1 MATQNNPNI
10 GFENFMLI
18 INNLLDKHAPFK
30 EQAKRKEKL
39 RFKPWITKG
48 ILTSIKQR
56 DKIHKEMIKAKNSQ
70 TKQLKLSLYKKYRNI
85 IVDLLKKSKESH
97 YRKYFEDNKRNCKA
111 VWNGINEIIYS
122 KSKANAWEPNYLLIN
137 GKAVSQPK
145 DIAEHFNDYF
155 TSISKELEK
164 HVPPTKRNFSNYLKN
179 PFAKSFF
186 LTPTT
191 PEERFDL
198 IQTLSLNKSTGP
210 NSIPTS
216 VLNKIKNEISIPLS
230 AIINNSFENRIFPNL
245 LKSAQVILVFKN
257 GSRLSCNN
265 YRPISLLS
273 NMGKI
278 IEKLIDKRLNHF
290 LKQHKV
296 FYTFQFVF
304 A

>member
-155 TSISKELEK
+155 TSISIY
-164 HVPPTKRNFSNYLKN
+164 HQHNHAAAKN
-179 PFAKSFF
+179 NNIIF
-186 LTPTT
+186 L
-191 PEERFDL
+191 F
-198 IQTLSLNKSTGP
+198 
-210 NSIPTS
+210 
-216 VLNKIKNEISIPLS
+216 
-230 AIINNSFENRIFPNL
+230 
-245 LKSAQVILVFKN
+245 
-257 GSRLSCNN
+257 
-265 YRPISLLS
+265 
-273 NMGKI
+273 
-278 IEKLIDKRLNHF
+278 
-290 LKQHKV
+290 
-296 FYTFQFVF
+296 
-304 A
+304 

>member
-10 GFENFMLI
+10 GFENFILI

-39 RFKPWITKG
+39 RFKHWVTKG
-48 ILTSIKQR
+48 ILTSVKQR
-56 DKIHKEMIKAKNSQ
+56 GKIHKEMIKAKNSQ
-70 TKQLKLSLYKKYRNI
+70 TKQLKLSFYKKYRNI
-85 IVDLLKKSKESH
+85 IVDL
-97 YRKYFEDNKRNCKA
+97 
-111 VWNGINEIIYS
+111 
-122 KSKANAWEPNYLLIN
+122 
-137 GKAVSQPK
+137 PK
-145 DIAEHFNDYF
+145 QAR
-155 TSISKELEK
+155 KELEK

-230 AIINNSFENRIFPNL
+230 AIINNSFENGIFPNL
-245 LKSAQVILVFKN
+245 LKSAQVIPVFKN

-273 NMGKI
+273 NIGKI
-278 IEKLIDKRLNHF
+278 IEKLIHKRLNHF
-290 LKQHKV
+290 LEQHKV
-296 FYTFQFVF
+296 FYALQFGFHLNPSTNDALMSITENIQTHLDKKELTVQVF
-304 A
+304 TDLGKAFDT